1 MASTPAAPAAIGT
14 SLTFQPAFNRIAQSQ
29 DCDCAFACIA
39 MIANRS
45 LTDVKQAAVMQ
56 FKFPRH
62 GLYWIGEELICKL
75 FAHFGYVATVYK
87 ETTVIADLPD
97 VCILMVDY
105 DPETEIGRHVLF
117 VRQRGSAGKATV
129 EYIIDPAPWV
139 PIEKQIRTDV
149 KGMPSAY
156 YIGVHPMKPAGK

>member
-1 MASTPAAPAAIGT
+1 MASTPAAPASIGG
-14 SLTFQPAFNRIAQSQ
+14 SIGFQPAFNRVAQSES
-29 DCDCAFACIA
+29 CDCAFACISI
-39 MIANRS
+39 IANKS
-45 LTDVKQAAVMQ
+45 LAEVKEAAVKQ

-62 GLYWIGEELICKL
+62 GLYWIGEDLIAKL
-75 FAHFGYVATVYK
+75 LAHFGFVATVYK
-87 ETTVIADLPD
+87 ETTTISELPT
-97 VCILMVDY
+97 VAILMVDY

-117 VRQRGSAGKATV
+117 VRQAGSTGKAAV

-149 KGMPSAY
+149 KGLPSAY